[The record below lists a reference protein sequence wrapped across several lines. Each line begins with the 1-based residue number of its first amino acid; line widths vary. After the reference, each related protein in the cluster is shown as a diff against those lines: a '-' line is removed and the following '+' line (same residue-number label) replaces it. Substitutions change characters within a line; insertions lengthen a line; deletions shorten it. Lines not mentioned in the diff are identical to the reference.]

1 MAGLLFLE
9 DNQKRTGL
17 MKRQIICLF
26 ACVILIGCSNT
37 PEDDTALRIQME
49 VLYGENKELQ
59 EVPEGQPVAIVENGV
74 FVGQCNDGVLSFK
87 GIPYA
92 KPPVGKLR
100 WHAPQ
105 RIDSSSVIR
114 EACYFGK
121 SGIQTLSSSVRAS
134 YYKQGE
140 DCLTLNVWA
149 ASDTTRHRPVM
160 VWIHGGSYGWGGTS
174 DPLFD
179 GHNFVKAHPEVV
191 LVTINYRLGL
201 LGFLDLTQMEGGE
214 DYAESGNLGLLDQ
227 VAALEWIQR
236 NIAAFGGEA
245 SQVIIFGESAGG
257 GSVSLLTVMPRAR
270 GLFQRAIVE
279 SGSVALS
286 STREEHKLLVE
297 RVQKAT
303 GAKCVNDLM
312 KLSESDLMT
321 INEGLN
327 EYNCFPLRDGII
339 LPLDPYAAY
348 TSGAAK
354 DVDMLMGTNG
364 DEARFWIK
372 SMGGLD
378 MYKLMLSVWFDNVLM
393 DLDNE
398 NRHQVEQFVDNRDDE
413 RVWNLSEFMTELMF
427 RGPMLTMADAH
438 SSSGGNTFVYYWSY
452 PSARP
457 LCGACHAVEVS
468 YVLNNPQDTIYTGGN
483 VNLALAAEVQKMWVN
498 FAMTG
503 NPSTTLHNFPCY
515 DTASRQC
522 MRLDTTMCVEKDLL
536 SEQRQVVSPLVPL
549 YISPLYCN
557 MSLNVPTIW
566 YCAAWVVI
574 PLFLLVALLVW
585 LFRRRR
591 KKTLSQD
598 E

>member
-1 MAGLLFLE
+1 
-9 DNQKRTGL
+9 
-17 MKRQIICLF
+17 MKRLIICLF
-26 ACVILIGCSNT
+26 ACVALIGCNDS
-37 PEDDTALRIQME
+37 PEDDTALRIQMD
-49 VLYGENKELQ
+49 VLYGENKELLA
-59 EVPEGQPVAIVENGV
+59 VPEGLPVATVENGV
-74 FVGQCNDGVLSFK
+74 FVGQRNDGVLSFK

-92 KPPVGKLR
+92 KVPVGELR

-105 RIDSSSVIR
+105 RVDSSSVIR
-114 EACYFGK
+114 EAYYFGK
-121 SGIQTLSSSVRAS
+121 SGIQTLSTSVRAS

-140 DCLTLNVWA
+140 DCLTLNVWTA
-149 ASDTTRHRPVM
+149 NDTTTHRPVM

-174 DPLFD
+174 DPLFE

-214 DYAESGNLGLLDQ
+214 DYVESGNLGLLDQ
-227 VAALEWIQR
+227 VAALEWVQR
-236 NIAAFGGEA
+236 NIAAFGGDA
-245 SQVIIFGESAGG
+245 SQVTIFGESAGG
-257 GSVSLLTVMPRAR
+257 GSVSLLTVMPKAH

-286 STREEHKLLVE
+286 STREEHKLLIE

-303 GAKCVNDLM
+303 GAKCVDDLM
-312 KLSESDLMT
+312 KLSESELMT
-321 INEGLN
+321 INEELN
-327 EYNCFPLRDGII
+327 KYNCFPLRDGNI
-339 LPLDPYAAY
+339 LPLDPYAVYA
-348 TSGAAK
+348 SGVAK

-364 DEARFWIK
+364 DEARFWIS
-372 SMGGLD
+372 SMGGLNR
-378 MYKLMLSVWFDNVLM
+378 YELMLSVWFDNVLM
-393 DLDNE
+393 NLNDED
-398 NRHQVEQFVDNRDDE
+398 RYRVEQFVDNRDDE

-457 LCGACHAVEVS
+457 LCGASHAVEVS

-483 VNLALAAEVQKMWVN
+483 VCLPLAEEVQKMWVN

-503 NPSTTLHNFPCY
+503 NPSTTLHDFPCY
-515 DTASRQC
+515 DTVTCQC
-522 MRLDTTMCVEKDLL
+522 MRLDTTIRVERDLL

-566 YCAAWVVI
+566 YCAAWVII
-574 PLFLLVALLVW
+574 PLLLLIAVLILGIKQW
-585 LFRRRR
+585 R
-591 KKTLSQD
+591 KRKQGA
-598 E
+598 

>member
-1 MAGLLFLE
+1 
-9 DNQKRTGL
+9 
-17 MKRQIICLF
+17 MKRLIICLF
-26 ACVILIGCSNT
+26 ACVALIGCSDS
-37 PEDDTALRIQME
+37 PEDDTALRIQMD
-49 VLYGENKELQ
+49 VLYGENKELLA
-59 EVPEGQPVAIVENGV
+59 VPEGQPVAIVENGV
-74 FVGQCNDGVLSFK
+74 FVGQRNDGVLSFK

-92 KPPVGKLR
+92 KAPVGEQR
-100 WHAPQ
+100 WQAPQ
-105 RIDSSSVIR
+105 RDDSSSVIR
-114 EACYFGK
+114 EAYYFGK
-121 SGIQTLSSSVRAS
+121 SGIQTLSTSVRAS

-140 DCLTLNVWA
+140 DCLTLNVWTA
-149 ASDTTRHRPVM
+149 NDTTTHRPVM

-174 DPLFD
+174 DPLFE

-214 DYAESGNLGLLDQ
+214 DYVESGNLGLLDQ
-227 VAALEWIQR
+227 VAALEWVQR
-236 NIAAFGGEA
+236 NIAAFGGDA
-245 SQVIIFGESAGG
+245 SQVTIFGESAGG
-257 GSVSLLTVMPRAR
+257 GSVSLLTVMPKAH

-286 STREEHKLLVE
+286 STREEHKLLIE

-303 GAKCVNDLM
+303 GAKCVDDIM
-312 KLSESDLMT
+312 KLSESELMT
-321 INEGLN
+321 INEELN
-327 EYNCFPLRDGII
+327 EYNCFPLRDGNI

-348 TSGAAK
+348 ASGVAK
-354 DVDMLMGTNG
+354 NVDMLMGTNG
-364 DEARFWIK
+364 DEARFWIS
-372 SMGGLD
+372 SMGGLNR
-378 MYKLMLSVWFDNVLM
+378 YELMLSVWFDNVLM
-393 DLDNE
+393 NLNDED
-398 NRHQVEQFVDNRDDE
+398 RYRVEQFVDNRDDE

-457 LCGACHAVEVS
+457 LCGASHAVEVS

-483 VNLALAAEVQKMWVN
+483 VCLPLAEEVQKMWVN

-503 NPSTTLHNFPCY
+503 NPSTTLHDFPCY
-515 DTASRQC
+515 DTATRQC
-522 MRLDTTMCVEKDLL
+522 MRLDTTIRVERDLL

-566 YCAAWVVI
+566 YCAAWVII
-574 PLFLLVALLVW
+574 PLLLLIAVLILGIKQW
-585 LFRRRR
+585 R
-591 KKTLSQD
+591 KRKQGA
-598 E
+598 

>member
-1 MAGLLFLE
+1 
-9 DNQKRTGL
+9 
-17 MKRQIICLF
+17 MKRLIICLF
-26 ACVILIGCSNT
+26 ACVALMGCSNSHV
-37 PEDDTALRIQME
+37 DDTALRIQME
-49 VLYGENKELQ
+49 VLYGENKALQ
-59 EVPEGQPVAIVENGV
+59 AVPEGQPVATVENGV
-74 FVGQCNDGVLSFK
+74 FIGQHDDGVISFK

-92 KPPVGKLR
+92 KPPVGELR

-105 RIDSSSVIR
+105 RADSSSVIR
-114 EACYFGK
+114 EAYYFGK
-121 SGIQTLSSSVRAS
+121 SGIQTLSTSVRAS

-140 DCLTLNVWA
+140 DCLTLNVWT
-149 ASDTTRHRPVM
+149 ASDTTTRRPVM

-236 NIAAFGGEA
+236 NIAAFGGDA
-245 SQVIIFGESAGG
+245 SQVTIFGESAGG
-257 GSVSLLTVMPRAR
+257 GSVSLLTVMPRAH

-286 STREEHKLLVE
+286 STRAEHKLLIE
-297 RVQKAT
+297 RLQKAT
-303 GAKCVNDLM
+303 GAKCVDDLM
-312 KLSESDLMT
+312 KLSESELMT

-327 EYNCFPLRDGII
+327 KYNCFPLRDGSI

-348 TSGAAK
+348 ASGAAN
-354 DVDMLMGTNG
+354 DIDMLMGTNS
-364 DEARFWIK
+364 DEARFWIS

-393 DLDNE
+393 GLDDK
-398 NRHQVEQFVDNRDDE
+398 NRHRVEQFVDSRDDE

-427 RGPMLTMADAH
+427 RGPMQTMADGH
-438 SSSGGNTFVYYWSY
+438 SNSGGNTFVYYWSY

-457 LCGACHAVEVS
+457 LCGASHAVEVS

-483 VNLALAAEVQKMWVN
+483 VNLALATEAQKMWVN

-503 NPSTTLHNFPCY
+503 NPSTTLHEFPCY
-515 DTASRQC
+515 DTATRQC
-522 MRLDTTMCVEKDLL
+522 LRLDTSIRVENDLL
-536 SEQRQVVSPLVPL
+536 REQRQVVSPLVPL

-566 YCAAWVVI
+566 YCAACVII
-574 PLFLLVALLVW
+574 PLLLLIALLVW

-591 KKTLSQD
+591 RKKRSKG

>member
-1 MAGLLFLE
+1 
-9 DNQKRTGL
+9 
-17 MKRQIICLF
+17 MKKLIICLF
-26 ACVILIGCSNT
+26 ACVAFMGCSDSH
-37 PEDDTALRIQME
+37 EDDTALRIQME
-49 VLYGENKELQ
+49 VLYGENKELLA
-59 EVPEGQPVAIVENGV
+59 VPEGQPVAAVENGV
-74 FVGQCNDGVLSFK
+74 FVGQRNDGVISFK

-92 KPPVGKLR
+92 KPPVGELR

-105 RIDSSSVIR
+105 RADSSNIIR
-114 EACYFGK
+114 EAYYFGK
-121 SGIQTLSSSVRAS
+121 SGIQTLSTSVRAS

-140 DCLTLNVWA
+140 DCLTLNVWTA
-149 ASDTTRHRPVM
+149 NDTTTHRPVM

-174 DPLFD
+174 DPLFE
-179 GHNFVKAHPEVV
+179 GHNFVKAHPEVI

-214 DYAESGNLGLLDQ
+214 DYVESGNLGLLDQ

-236 NIAAFGGEA
+236 NIAAFGGDA
-245 SQVIIFGESAGG
+245 SQVTIFGESAGG

-286 STREEHKLLVE
+286 STREEHKLLID

-312 KLSESDLMT
+312 KLSESELMT

-327 EYNCFPLRDGII
+327 EYNCFPLRDGNI

-348 TSGAAK
+348 ASGAAK
-354 DVDMLMGTNG
+354 DVDMLMGTNA
-364 DEARFWIK
+364 DEARFWIS
-372 SMGGLD
+372 SMGGLNR
-378 MYKLMLSVWFDNVLM
+378 YKLMLSVWFDNVLM
-393 DLDNE
+393 DLDDE
-398 NRHQVEQFVDNRDDE
+398 NRNRVEQFVDNRGDE

-427 RGPMLTMADAH
+427 RGPVLTMADGH

-457 LCGACHAVEVS
+457 LCGASHAVEVS

-483 VNLALAAEVQKMWVN
+483 VNLPLAAEVQKMWVN
-498 FAMTG
+498 FAVTG
-503 NPSTTLHNFPCY
+503 NPSTTLHDFPCY
-515 DTASRQC
+515 DTSTRQC
-522 MRLDTTMCVEKDLL
+522 MRLDTTICVEKDLL
-536 SEQRQVVSPLVPL
+536 SEQRRVVSPLVPL

-566 YCAAWVVI
+566 YCAAWVLI
-574 PLFLLVALLVW
+574 PLLLFIVLIVW
-585 LFRRRR
+585 GISQWR
-591 KKTLSQD
+591 KRKQGA
-598 E
+598 

>member
-1 MAGLLFLE
+1 
-9 DNQKRTGL
+9 

-121 SGIQTLSSSVRAS
+121 SSIQTLSSSVRAS

>member
-121 SGIQTLSSSVRAS
+121 SSIQTLSSSVRAS

-348 TSGAAK
+348 TSGTAK

>member
-1 MAGLLFLE
+1 
-9 DNQKRTGL
+9 
-17 MKRQIICLF
+17 MKRLIICLF
-26 ACVILIGCSNT
+26 ACVALIGCNDS
-37 PEDDTALRIQME
+37 PEDDTALRIQMD
-49 VLYGENKELQ
+49 VLYGENKELLA
-59 EVPEGQPVAIVENGV
+59 VPEGLPVATVENGV
-74 FVGQCNDGVLSFK
+74 FVGQRNDGVLSFK

-92 KPPVGKLR
+92 KVPVGELR

-105 RIDSSSVIR
+105 RVDSSSVIR
-114 EACYFGK
+114 EAYYFGK
-121 SGIQTLSSSVRAS
+121 SGIQTLSTSVRAS

-140 DCLTLNVWA
+140 DCLTLNVWTA
-149 ASDTTRHRPVM
+149 NDTTTHRPVM

-174 DPLFD
+174 DPLFE

-214 DYAESGNLGLLDQ
+214 DYVESGNLGLLDQ
-227 VAALEWIQR
+227 VAALEWVQR
-236 NIAAFGGEA
+236 NIAAFGGDA
-245 SQVIIFGESAGG
+245 SQVTIFGESAGG
-257 GSVSLLTVMPRAR
+257 GSVSLLTVMPKAH

-286 STREEHKLLVE
+286 STREEHKLLIE

-303 GAKCVNDLM
+303 GAKCVDDLM
-312 KLSESDLMT
+312 KLSESELMT
-321 INEGLN
+321 INEELN
-327 EYNCFPLRDGII
+327 KYNCFPLRDGNI

-348 TSGAAK
+348 ASGVAK

-364 DEARFWIK
+364 DEARFWIS
-372 SMGGLD
+372 SMGGLNR
-378 MYKLMLSVWFDNVLM
+378 YELMLSVWFDNVLM
-393 DLDNE
+393 NLNDED
-398 NRHQVEQFVDNRDDE
+398 RYRVEQFVDNRDDE

-457 LCGACHAVEVS
+457 LCGASHAVEVS

-483 VNLALAAEVQKMWVN
+483 VCLPLAEEVQKMWVN

-503 NPSTTLHNFPCY
+503 NPSTTLHEFPCY
-515 DTASRQC
+515 DTATRQC
-522 MRLDTTMCVEKDLL
+522 MRLDTIIRVERDLL
-536 SEQRQVVSPLVPL
+536 SEQRQVVSPLVSL

-566 YCAAWVVI
+566 YCAAWVII
-574 PLFLLVALLVW
+574 PLLLLIAVLILGIKQW
-585 LFRRRR
+585 SKR
-591 KKTLSQD
+591 KQGA
-598 E
+598 

>member
-1 MAGLLFLE
+1 
-9 DNQKRTGL
+9 
-17 MKRQIICLF
+17 MKRLIICLF
-26 ACVILIGCSNT
+26 ACVALIGCSDS
-37 PEDDTALRIQME
+37 PEDDTALRIQMD
-49 VLYGENKELQ
+49 VLYGENKELLA
-59 EVPEGQPVAIVENGV
+59 VPEGQPVAIVENGV
-74 FVGQCNDGVLSFK
+74 FVGQRNDGVLSFK

-92 KPPVGKLR
+92 KAPVGELR
-100 WHAPQ
+100 WQAPQ
-105 RIDSSSVIR
+105 RDDSSSVIR
-114 EACYFGK
+114 EAYYFGK
-121 SGIQTLSSSVRAS
+121 SGIQTLSTSVRAS

-140 DCLTLNVWA
+140 DCLTLNVWTA
-149 ASDTTRHRPVM
+149 NDTTTHRPVM

-174 DPLFD
+174 DPLFE

-201 LGFLDLTQMEGGE
+201 FGFLDLTQMEGGE
-214 DYAESGNLGLLDQ
+214 DYVESGNLGLLDQ
-227 VAALEWIQR
+227 VAALEWVQR
-236 NIAAFGGEA
+236 NIAAFGGDA
-245 SQVIIFGESAGG
+245 SQVTIFGESAGG
-257 GSVSLLTVMPRAR
+257 GSVSLLTVMPRAH

-286 STREEHKLLVE
+286 STREEHKLLIE

-303 GAKCVNDLM
+303 GAKCVDDLM
-312 KLSESDLMT
+312 KLSESELMT

-327 EYNCFPLRDGII
+327 QYNCFPLRDGNI

-348 TSGAAK
+348 ASGAAK
-354 DVDMLMGTNG
+354 DIDMLMGTNA

-393 DLDNE
+393 NLNDED
-398 NRHQVEQFVDNRDDE
+398 RYRVEQFVDNRDDE

-457 LCGACHAVEVS
+457 LCGASHAVEVS

-483 VNLALAAEVQKMWVN
+483 VCLPLAEEIQKMWVN

-503 NPSTTLHNFPCY
+503 NPSTTLHDFPCY
-515 DTASRQC
+515 DTATRQC
-522 MRLDTTMCVEKDLL
+522 MRLDTTIRVERDLL

-566 YCAAWVVI
+566 YCAAWVII
-574 PLFLLVALLVW
+574 PLLLLIAVLILGIKQW
-585 LFRRRR
+585 R
-591 KKTLSQD
+591 KRKQGA
-598 E
+598 

>member
-1 MAGLLFLE
+1 
-9 DNQKRTGL
+9 

-105 RIDSSSVIR
+105 RIDSSNVIR

-348 TSGAAK
+348 TSGAAR

>member
-1 MAGLLFLE
+1 
-9 DNQKRTGL
+9 
-17 MKRQIICLF
+17 MKRLIICLF
-26 ACVILIGCSNT
+26 ACVALIGCSDS
-37 PEDDTALRIQME
+37 PEDDTALRIQMD
-49 VLYGENKELQ
+49 VLYGENKELLA
-59 EVPEGQPVAIVENGV
+59 VPEGQPVAIVENGV
-74 FVGQCNDGVLSFK
+74 FVGQRNDGVLSFK

-92 KPPVGKLR
+92 KAPVGELR
-100 WHAPQ
+100 WQAPQ
-105 RIDSSSVIR
+105 RDDSSSVIR
-114 EACYFGK
+114 EAYYFGK
-121 SGIQTLSSSVRAS
+121 SGIQTLSTSVRAS

-140 DCLTLNVWA
+140 DCLTLNVWTA
-149 ASDTTRHRPVM
+149 NDTTTHRPVM

-174 DPLFD
+174 DPLFE
-179 GHNFVKAHPEVV
+179 GHNFVKAHPEVL

-214 DYAESGNLGLLDQ
+214 DYVESGNLGLLDQ
-227 VAALEWIQR
+227 VAALEWVQR
-236 NIAAFGGEA
+236 NIAAFGGDA
-245 SQVIIFGESAGG
+245 SQVTIFGESAGG
-257 GSVSLLTVMPRAR
+257 GSVSLLTVMPRAH

-286 STREEHKLLVE
+286 STREEHKLLIE

-303 GAKCVNDLM
+303 GAKCVDDLM
-312 KLSESDLMT
+312 KLSESELMT
-321 INEGLN
+321 INEELN
-327 EYNCFPLRDGII
+327 EYNCFPLRDGNI

-348 TSGAAK
+348 ASGAAK
-354 DVDMLMGTNG
+354 DIDMLMGTNA

-393 DLDNE
+393 NLNDED
-398 NRHQVEQFVDNRDDE
+398 RYRVEQFVDNRDDE

-457 LCGACHAVEVS
+457 LCGASHAVEVS

-483 VNLALAAEVQKMWVN
+483 VCLPLAEEIQKMWVN

-503 NPSTTLHNFPCY
+503 NPSTTLHDFPCY
-515 DTASRQC
+515 DTATRQC
-522 MRLDTTMCVEKDLL
+522 MRLDTTIRVERDLL

-557 MSLNVPTIW
+557 LSLNVPTIW
-566 YCAAWVVI
+566 YCAAWVII
-574 PLFLLVALLVW
+574 PLLLLIAVLILGINRW
-585 LFRRRR
+585 R
-591 KKTLSQD
+591 KRKQGA
-598 E
+598 

>member
-1 MAGLLFLE
+1 
-9 DNQKRTGL
+9 

>member
-1 MAGLLFLE
+1 
-9 DNQKRTGL
+9 
-17 MKRQIICLF
+17 MKRLIIFLF
-26 ACVILIGCSNT
+26 TCIALLGCKGSH
-37 PEDDTALRIQME
+37 EDDTALRIQME

-59 EVPEGQPVAIVENGV
+59 AVPEGQPVAIVENGV
-74 FVGQCNDGVLSFK
+74 FVGQSNDGVLSFK

-92 KPPVGKLR
+92 KPPVGELR

-105 RIDSSSVIR
+105 RADSSDVIR
-114 EACYFGK
+114 EAYYFGK

-140 DCLTLNVWA
+140 DCLTLNVWT
-149 ASDTTRHRPVM
+149 ASDTIRHRPVM

-174 DPLFD
+174 DPLFE
-179 GHNFVKAHPEVV
+179 GHNFVKAHPEVI

-236 NIAAFGGEA
+236 NIAAFGGDA
-245 SQVIIFGESAGG
+245 SQVTIFGESAGG

-286 STREEHKLLVE
+286 CTREDHKLLIG
-297 RVQKAT
+297 RLQKAT
-303 GAKCVNDLM
+303 GAQCVDDLM
-312 KLSESDLMT
+312 KLSESELMT

-327 EYNCFPLRDGII
+327 QYNCFPLRDGTI

-348 TSGAAK
+348 ASGAAK

-364 DEARFWIK
+364 DEARFWMK

-393 DLDNE
+393 GLDNE
-398 NRHQVEQFVDNRDDE
+398 NRHRVEQFVDNRDDE

-427 RGPMLTMADAH
+427 RGPMLTMADGH

-483 VNLALAAEVQKMWVN
+483 VNLPLAAEVQKMWVN
-498 FAMTG
+498 FAVTG
-503 NPSTTLHNFPCY
+503 NPSTTLHDFPCY
-515 DTASRQC
+515 DTSTRQC
-522 MRLDTTMCVEKDLL
+522 MRLDTTICVEKDLL
-536 SEQRQVVSPLVPL
+536 SEQRRVVSPLVPL

-566 YCAAWVVI
+566 YCAAWVLI
-574 PLFLLVALLVW
+574 PLLLFIVLIVW
-585 LFRRRR
+585 GISQWR
-591 KKTLSQD
+591 KRKQGA
-598 E
+598 